1 MIYSLKLESALYLTG
16 LLVLLAHALALFKG
30 KAAQDWLRALPRS
43 KPLGFVFLTV
53 AAIWFF
59 WLVQTM
65 DLGEFSNWREPMRIL
80 HFLHIIPFLGPFEW
94 LTSPLALGP
103 IVAYVLALKYVD
115 EFLAARA
122 LGMLVLLGAEPLLE
136 AAFLRPEMSRLFL
149 VTLVYV
155 WVAFALFW
163 VGMPFTLRDQI
174 AWLTGGE
181 KRWRAAV
188 FAGLAYGALLLVLPL
203 TFAKPA

>member
-1 MIYSLKLESALYLTG
+1 MIYSLKLETALYLTG
-16 LLVLLAHALALFKG
+16 LLVLLGHALALFKG
-30 KAAQDWLRALPRS
+30 RDAQAWLRALPRS
-43 KPLGFVFLTV
+43 KPLGVVLLTI
-53 AAIWFF
+53 ASAWFF
-59 WLVQTM
+59 WLVWTM
-65 DLGEFSNWREPMRIL
+65 DLGEFSNWRQRVLIATPVAW
-80 HFLHIIPFLGPFEW
+80 W
-94 LTSPLALGP
+94 LAW
-103 IVAYVLALKYVD
+103 KYVD

-163 VGMPFTLRDQI
+163 VGMPYTLRDQI
-174 AWLTGGE
+174 AWITGAE

-203 TFAKPA
+203 TLAKPA

>member
-1 MIYSLKLESALYLTG
+1 MIYSLKLETALYLTG
-16 LLVLLAHALALFKG
+16 LLVLLGHALALFKG
-30 KAAQDWLRALPRS
+30 RDAQAWLRALPRS
-43 KPLGFVFLTV
+43 KPLGVVLLTI
-53 AAIWFF
+53 ASAWFF
-59 WLVQTM
+59 WLVWTM
-65 DLGEFSNWREPMRIL
+65 DLGEFSNWRQRVLVATPIAW
-80 HFLHIIPFLGPFEW
+80 W
-94 LTSPLALGP
+94 LAW
-103 IVAYVLALKYVD
+103 KYVD

-155 WVAFALFW
+155 WVGFALFW
-163 VGMPFTLRDQI
+163 VGMPYTLRDQI
-174 AWLTGGE
+174 AWITGAE

-203 TFAKPA
+203 TLAKPA

>member
-1 MIYSLKLESALYLTG
+1 MIYSLKLETALYLTG
-16 LLVLLAHALALFKG
+16 LLVLLGHALALFKG
-30 KAAQDWLRALPRS
+30 RDAQAWLRALPRS
-43 KPLGFVFLTV
+43 KPLGVVLLTI
-53 AAIWFF
+53 ASAWFF
-59 WLVQTM
+59 WLVWTM
-65 DLGEFSNWREPMRIL
+65 DLGEFSNWRQRVLVATPIAW
-80 HFLHIIPFLGPFEW
+80 W
-94 LTSPLALGP
+94 LAW
-103 IVAYVLALKYVD
+103 KYVD

-163 VGMPFTLRDQI
+163 VGMPYTLRDQI
-174 AWLTGGE
+174 AWITGAE

-203 TFAKPA
+203 TLAKPA